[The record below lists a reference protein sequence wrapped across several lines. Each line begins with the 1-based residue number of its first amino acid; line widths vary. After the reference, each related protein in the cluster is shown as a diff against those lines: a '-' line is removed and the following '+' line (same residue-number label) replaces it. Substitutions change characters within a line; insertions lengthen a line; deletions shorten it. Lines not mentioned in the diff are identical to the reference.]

1 MAAGANSTR
10 NSALNDRRERAA
22 GRRKDRDPLQE
33 AIKDF
38 GGVGPRKEKR
48 RRGGTSARKRGQ

>member
-10 NSALNDRRERAA
+10 NSALNNRRERAA
-22 GRRKDRDPLQE
+22 GRQKDRDSMQE

-38 GGVGPRKEKR
+38 GGVAPGKGKR
-48 RRGGTSARKRGQ
+48 RSSGASAKKRGQ